1 MAVVPVKV
9 PSVGESISEGI
20 LAQWMKSDGDAVD
33 EGESLYELETD
44 KASSVF
50 PAPSSGILKIT
61 VAAGDT
67 VAIGATIG
75 TIDPDGTPAATTAKA
90 PAPQKKVP
98 VAPRAE
104 DGPKRTAA
112 PAATAPVAPAPSGGA
127 GKERLSPAVRRIVA
141 EEGVDVARVA
151 PTGPGGRVTKSDVLA
166 YLDSPQPKA
175 DGESPSATADA
186 PAPASS
192 NRTVERETRQ
202 PHEWTAPEDCPAA
215 G

>member
-112 PAATAPVAPAPSGGA
+112 PAATAPVAPAPA
-127 GKERLSPAVRRIVA
+127 A
-141 EEGVDVARVA
+141 
-151 PTGPGGRVTKSDVLA
+151 GRVKSGCHPPCGGSWRRKGSTWHACLPPDPV
-166 YLDSPQPKA
+166 
-175 DGESPSATADA
+175 
-186 PAPASS
+186 
-192 NRTVERETRQ
+192 
-202 PHEWTAPEDCPAA
+202 AA
-215 G
+215 